1 MNSRNAVNRSA
12 KEILREIVPEKV
24 NLRDDN

>member
-1 MNSRNAVNRSA
+1 MSSRNAVNRSA

-24 NLRDDN
+24 NLRENN